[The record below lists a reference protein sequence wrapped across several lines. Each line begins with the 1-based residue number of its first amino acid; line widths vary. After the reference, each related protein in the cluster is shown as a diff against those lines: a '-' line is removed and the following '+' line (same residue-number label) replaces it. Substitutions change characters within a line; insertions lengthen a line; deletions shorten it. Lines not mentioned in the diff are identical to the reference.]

1 MGANYRDSI
10 DRGKPHP
17 VFDARK
23 RHKES
28 GFRSTNSG
36 ILPPMADSTA
46 DSDGTAPERDIYS
59 VSRLN
64 LEARQLLEQG
74 FPRLWLEGE
83 LSNMSRPSSGHL
95 YFTLKDARAQI
106 RAAMFRT
113 RNQAIRFRPEEG
125 LQVLVRARVSLYE
138 PRGDYQLIVEH
149 MEEAGDGAL
158 RRAFEEL
165 KHRLDAEGLFDAA
178 GKQPLPVLPQRI
190 GVITSPSGAAVRDV
204 ISVLRRRFP
213 AIPVLIYPV
222 PVQGKEAGGEIA
234 NTIRLA
240 SARADCDVLILTRG
254 GGSLEDLWPFNEEVV
269 ARAIHDCRIP
279 LVSAVGHEIDFTI
292 ADFVADRRAATPSA
306 AAELVVPDQVDW
318 LARLT
323 QSATRLENRLRH
335 TLSDVQRQLAW
346 LKQRLQQ
353 VHPGQYLR
361 QQAQR
366 LDELEHRAR
375 LMTILRINELK
386 SSLKE
391 LHTNLQRHSPSQLL
405 DRYTLQHSLLEHR
418 LGTAIQ
424 GLLEGKRRR
433 LELACRS
440 LDNISPLAT
449 LQRGYA
455 IVSRLPERRILRQAA
470 AVKAGDRIEAQLAN
484 GTLVCTVDTT
494 DTPNNPT
501 GLP

>member
-1 MGANYRDSI
+1 MIS
-10 DRGKPHP
+10 
-17 VFDARK
+17 
-23 RHKES
+23 
-28 GFRSTNSG
+28 
-36 ILPPMADSTA
+36 LPAMADSIA
-46 DSDGTAPERDIYS
+46 DRDGSAPERDIYS

-64 LEARQLLEQG
+64 QEARLLLEQG
-74 FPRLWLEGE
+74 FPRIWLEGE
-83 LSNMSRPSSGHL
+83 LSNVSRPSSGHL

-106 RAAMFRT
+106 RAAMFRS

-125 LQVLVRARVSLYE
+125 LQVLVRGRISLYE
-138 PRGDYQLIVEH
+138 PRGDYQLIVDQ

-165 KHRLDAEGLFDAA
+165 KRKLDAEGLFDAA
-178 GKQPLPVLPQRI
+178 RKQPLPALPSRI

-234 NTIRLA
+234 NAIRLA
-240 SARADCDVLILTRG
+240 SRRAECDVLILTRG

-269 ARAIHDCRIP
+269 ARAIHDCRVP

-306 AAELVVPDQVDW
+306 AAELVVPDQLEW

-323 QSATRLENRLRH
+323 QLSARLENRLRQL
-335 TLSDVQRQLAW
+335 LSDDQRRMAW
-346 LKQRLQQ
+346 LEQRLQQ
-353 VHPGQYLR
+353 LHPGQYLR

-366 LDELEHRAR
+366 LDELEQRAR
-375 LMTILRINELK
+375 LLIEIKFNRLQY
-386 SSLKE
+386 SLKE
-391 LHTNLQRHSPSQLL
+391 LNEELQRHSPTQLL
-405 DRYTLQHSLLEHR
+405 GRLQLQQDLLAQR
-418 LGTAIQ
+418 LGTAVL
-424 GLLEGKRRR
+424 GLLAEKRRR

-440 LDNISPLAT
+440 LDTISPLAT

-455 IVSRLPERRILRQAA
+455 IVSQLPERRILRQAA
-470 AVKAGDRIEAQLAN
+470 SVKAGDRLEARLAE

-494 DTPNNPT
+494 ENSR
-501 GLP
+501 

>member
-1 MGANYRDSI
+1 MIS
-10 DRGKPHP
+10 
-17 VFDARK
+17 
-23 RHKES
+23 
-28 GFRSTNSG
+28 
-36 ILPPMADSTA
+36 LPAMADSIA
-46 DSDGTAPERDIYS
+46 DRDGSATERDIYS

-64 LEARQLLEQG
+64 QEARLLLEQG
-74 FPRLWLEGE
+74 FPRIWLEGE
-83 LSNMSRPSSGHL
+83 LSNVSRPSSGHL

-106 RAAMFRT
+106 RAAMFRS

-125 LQVLVRARVSLYE
+125 LQVLVRGRISLYE
-138 PRGDYQLIVEH
+138 PRGDYQLIVDQ

-165 KHRLDAEGLFDAA
+165 KRKLDAEGLFDAA
-178 GKQPLPVLPQRI
+178 RKQPLPTLPSRI

-204 ISVLRRRFP
+204 MSVLRRRFP

-234 NTIRLA
+234 NAIRLA
-240 SARADCDVLILTRG
+240 SRRADCDVLILTRG

-269 ARAIHDCRIP
+269 ARAIHDCRVP

-306 AAELVVPDQVDW
+306 AAELVVPDQLEW

-323 QSATRLENRLRH
+323 QLSARLENRLRQM
-335 TLSDVQRQLAW
+335 LSDDQRRMAW
-346 LKQRLQQ
+346 LEQRLQQ
-353 VHPGQYLR
+353 LHPGQYLR

-366 LDELEHRAR
+366 LDELEQRAR
-375 LMTILRINELK
+375 LLIEIKFNRLQY
-386 SSLKE
+386 SLKE
-391 LHTNLQRHSPSQLL
+391 LNEKLQRHSPTQLL
-405 DRYTLQHSLLEHR
+405 GRLQLQQDLLAQR
-418 LGTAIQ
+418 LGTAVL
-424 GLLEGKRRR
+424 GLLAEKRRR

-440 LDNISPLAT
+440 LDTISPLAT

-455 IVSRLPERRILRQAA
+455 IVSQLPERRILRQAA
-470 AVKAGDRIEAQLAN
+470 SVKTGDRVEARLAE

-494 DTPNNPT
+494 ENSR
-501 GLP
+501 

>member
-1 MGANYRDSI
+1 M
-10 DRGKPHP
+10 
-17 VFDARK
+17 
-23 RHKES
+23 
-28 GFRSTNSG
+28 T
-36 ILPPMADSTA
+36 DSTL
-46 DSDGTAPERDIYS
+46 DNGSTRPRRDVYS

-64 LEARQLLEQG
+64 LEARLLLEQG
-74 FPRLWLEGE
+74 FPRLWVEGE
-83 LSNMSRPSSGHL
+83 LSNVSRPSSGHL

-113 RNQAIRFRPEEG
+113 RNQAIRFRPAEG
-125 LQVLVRARVSLYE
+125 LQVLVCARVSLYE

-165 KHRLDAEGLFDAA
+165 KRKLDTEGLFDAA
-178 GKQPLPVLPQRI
+178 RKQPLPALPGRI
-190 GVITSPSGAAVRDV
+190 GVITSPSGAAVRDI

-234 NTIRLA
+234 NAVRLA

-292 ADFVADRRAATPSA
+292 ADFVADQRAATPSA
-306 AAELVVPDQVDW
+306 AAELVSPDQTEW
-318 LARLT
+318 LARTAQL
-323 QSATRLENRLRH
+323 SARLENRLRH
-335 TLSDVQRQLAW
+335 TLSDRHRQLTW
-346 LKQRLQQ
+346 IEKRLQQ

-366 LDELEHRAR
+366 LDDLEQRTR
-375 LMTILRINELK
+375 FIIIFKIKQFNNLLNEIHAK
-386 SSLKE
+386 
-391 LHTNLQRHSPSQLL
+391 LQRHSPAHWLARLDLQQHLL
-405 DRYTLQHSLLEHR
+405 TQRLEVAMH
-418 LGTAIQ
+418 
-424 GLLEGKRRR
+424 GLLTGNQRR

-440 LDNISPLAT
+440 LDTISPLST

-470 AVKAGDRIEAQLAN
+470 MVKPGDRVEARLAE
-484 GTLVCTVDTT
+484 GTLVCTVESAEM
-494 DTPNNPT
+494 P
-501 GLP
+501 G

>member
-1 MGANYRDSI
+1 MVS
-10 DRGKPHP
+10 
-17 VFDARK
+17 
-23 RHKES
+23 
-28 GFRSTNSG
+28 
-36 ILPPMADSTA
+36 LPAMADSTA
-46 DSDGTAPERDIYS
+46 DHDGTAPERDIYS

-64 LEARQLLEQG
+64 QEARRLLEQG

-83 LSNMSRPSSGHL
+83 LSNVSRPSSGHL
-95 YFTLKDARAQI
+95 YFTLKDAGAQI
-106 RAAMFRT
+106 RARCSVPAT
-113 RNQAIRFRPEEG
+113 RLIRFRLEDG

-138 PRGDYQLIVEH
+138 PRGDYQLIVDH

-165 KHRLDAEGLFDAA
+165 KRKLDAEGLFDAA
-178 GKQPLPVLPQRI
+178 RKQPLPDLPRRI

-204 ISVLRRRFP
+204 LSVLRRRFP

-234 NTIRLA
+234 NAIRLA
-240 SARADCDVLILTRG
+240 STRADCDVLILTRG

-292 ADFVADRRAATPSA
+292 ADFVADQRAATPSA
-306 AAELVVPDQVDW
+306 AAELVTPDQLEW

-323 QSATRLENRLRH
+323 QLADLENRLRH
-335 TLSDVQRQLAW
+335 TLSDDRRRLAW
-346 LKQRLQQ
+346 LAQRLQQ

-366 LDELEHRAR
+366 LDQLEQGAR
-375 LMTILRINELK
+375 LLIRFRFNELK

-391 LHTNLQRHSPSQLL
+391 LHAKLQRHSPRQLL
-405 DRYTLQHSLLEHR
+405 GRLELQ
-418 LGTAIQ
+418 Q
-424 GLLEGKRRR
+424 GLLAQRLDTAVQGLLTEKRRR

-440 LDNISPLAT
+440 LDTISPLAT

-455 IVSRLPERRILRQAA
+455 IVSQLPERRILRQTAT
-470 AVKAGDRIEAQLAN
+470 VKPGDRIEARLAE
-484 GTLVCTVDTT
+484 GTLVCTVDAAEK
-494 DTPNNPT
+494 PR
-501 GLP
+501 

>member
-1 MGANYRDSI
+1 MIS
-10 DRGKPHP
+10 
-17 VFDARK
+17 
-23 RHKES
+23 
-28 GFRSTNSG
+28 
-36 ILPPMADSTA
+36 LPAMADSIA
-46 DSDGTAPERDIYS
+46 DRDGTAPERDIYS

-83 LSNMSRPSSGHL
+83 LSNVSRPSSGHL

-165 KHRLDAEGLFDAA
+165 KRRLDAEGLFDAA
-178 GKQPLPVLPQRI
+178 GKQPLPLLPQRI

-234 NTIRLA
+234 NAIRRA

-279 LVSAVGHEIDFTI
+279 LVSAIGHEIDFTI

-306 AAELVVPDQVDW
+306 AAELVVPDQLEW
-318 LARLT
+318 LANLT
-323 QSATRLENRLRH
+323 HLATRLENRLRH
-335 TLSDVQRQLAW
+335 TLSDDQRRLAW
-346 LKQRLQQ
+346 LEQRLQQ

-366 LDELEHRAR
+366 LDELEQRAR
-375 LMTILRINELK
+375 LLTTLRINELK
-386 SSLKE
+386 SSLEE

-405 DRYTLQHSLLEHR
+405 GRHKLLHSLLEHR

-440 LDNISPLAT
+440 LDTISPLAT

-470 AVKAGDRIEAQLAN
+470 KVKAGDRVEARLAD
-484 GTLVCTVDTT
+484 GTLVCTVDAT
-494 DTPNNPT
+494 DNPR
-501 GLP
+501 

>member
-1 MGANYRDSI
+1 MIS
-10 DRGKPHP
+10 
-17 VFDARK
+17 
-23 RHKES
+23 
-28 GFRSTNSG
+28 
-36 ILPPMADSTA
+36 LPAMTDSTA
-46 DSDGTAPERDIYS
+46 DRDGSAPERDIYS

-64 LEARQLLEQG
+64 QEARLLLEQG
-74 FPRLWLEGE
+74 FPRIWLEGE
-83 LSNMSRPSSGHL
+83 LSNVSRPSSGHL

-106 RAAMFRT
+106 RAAMFRS

-125 LQVLVRARVSLYE
+125 LQVLVRGRISLYE
-138 PRGDYQLIVEH
+138 PRGDYQLIVDQ

-165 KHRLDAEGLFDAA
+165 KRKLDAEGLFDAA
-178 GKQPLPVLPQRI
+178 RKQPLPTLPSRI

-234 NTIRLA
+234 NAIRLA
-240 SARADCDVLILTRG
+240 SRRAECDVLILTRG

-269 ARAIHDCRIP
+269 ARAIHDCRVP

-306 AAELVVPDQVDW
+306 AAEVVVPDQLEW

-323 QSATRLENRLRH
+323 QLSARLENRLRQL
-335 TLSDVQRQLAW
+335 LSDDQRRMAW
-346 LKQRLQQ
+346 LEQRLQQ
-353 VHPGQYLR
+353 LHPGQYLR

-366 LDELEHRAR
+366 LDELEQRAR
-375 LMTILRINELK
+375 LLIEIKFNRLQY
-386 SSLKE
+386 SLKE
-391 LHTNLQRHSPSQLL
+391 LNEELQRHSPTQLL
-405 DRYTLQHSLLEHR
+405 GRLQLQQDLLAQR
-418 LGTAIQ
+418 LGTAVL
-424 GLLEGKRRR
+424 GLLAEKRRR

-440 LDNISPLAT
+440 LDTISPLAT

-455 IVSRLPERRILRQAA
+455 IVSQLPERRILRQAA
-470 AVKAGDRIEAQLAN
+470 SVKAGDRLEARLAE
-484 GTLVCTVDTT
+484 GTLVCTVDT
-494 DTPNNPT
+494 PENSR
-501 GLP
+501 

>member
-1 MGANYRDSI
+1 
-10 DRGKPHP
+10 
-17 VFDARK
+17 
-23 RHKES
+23 
-28 GFRSTNSG
+28 
-36 ILPPMADSTA
+36 MADSTA
-46 DSDGTAPERDIYS
+46 DTDGTAPEREIYS

-64 LEARQLLEQG
+64 QEVRLLLEQG

-83 LSNMSRPSSGHL
+83 LSNVSRPSSGHL

-106 RAAMFRT
+106 RAAMFRA
-113 RNQAIRFRPEEG
+113 RNQAIRFRLEEG

-165 KHRLDAEGLFDAA
+165 KRRLDAEGLFDAA
-178 GKQPLPVLPQRI
+178 RKQPLPPLPARI
-190 GVITSPSGAAVRDV
+190 GVITSSSGAAVRDV

-222 PVQGKEAGGEIA
+222 PVQGKGAGAEIA
-234 NTIRLA
+234 AAIRLA

-292 ADFVADRRAATPSA
+292 ADFVADQRAATPSA
-306 AAELVVPDQVDW
+306 AAELVTPDQLEW
-318 LARLT
+318 LARLR
-323 QSATRLENRLRH
+323 QLATRLENRLRH
-335 TLSDVQRQLAW
+335 ALADDRKRLLW
-346 LKQRLQQ
+346 LEQRLQRI
-353 VHPGQYLR
+353 HPGQYLR
-361 QQAQR
+361 QQAQQ
-366 LDELEHRAR
+366 LDELEQRAR
-375 LMTILRINELK
+375 LLIEMRFNNLR

-391 LHTNLQRHSPSQLL
+391 LHANLQGHSPVPLL
-405 DRYTLQHSLLEHR
+405 GRLEHQQDLLAQR
-418 LGTAIQ
+418 LGSAVH
-424 GLLEGKRRR
+424 GLLTAKRRA

-440 LDNISPLAT
+440 LDAISPLAT

-455 IVSRLPERRILRQAA
+455 IVSRLPERQILRRADT
-470 AVKAGDRIEAQLAN
+470 VKAGDQVEARLAE
-484 GTLVCTVDTT
+484 GTLVCTVDATE
-494 DTPNNPT
+494 PT
-501 GLP
+501 R

>member
-1 MGANYRDSI
+1 MIS
-10 DRGKPHP
+10 
-17 VFDARK
+17 
-23 RHKES
+23 
-28 GFRSTNSG
+28 
-36 ILPPMADSTA
+36 LPAMADSIA
-46 DSDGTAPERDIYS
+46 DRDGSAPERDIYS

-64 LEARQLLEQG
+64 QEVRLLLEQG
-74 FPRLWLEGE
+74 FPRIWLAGE
-83 LSNMSRPSSGHL
+83 LSNVSRPSSGHL

-106 RAAMFRT
+106 RAAMFRS

-125 LQVLVRARVSLYE
+125 LQVLVRGRISLYE
-138 PRGDYQLIVEH
+138 PRGDYQLIVDQ

-165 KHRLDAEGLFDAA
+165 KRKLDAEGLFDAA
-178 GKQPLPVLPQRI
+178 RKQPLPTLPSRI

-222 PVQGKEAGGEIA
+222 AVQGKEAGGEIA
-234 NTIRLA
+234 NAIRLA
-240 SARADCDVLILTRG
+240 SRRAECDVLILTRG

-269 ARAIHDCRIP
+269 ARAIHDCRVP

-306 AAELVVPDQVDW
+306 AAELVVPDQLEW

-323 QSATRLENRLRH
+323 QLSARLENRLRQL
-335 TLSDVQRQLAW
+335 LSDDQRRMAW
-346 LKQRLQQ
+346 LEQRLQQ
-353 VHPGQYLR
+353 LHPGQYLR

-366 LDELEHRAR
+366 LDELEQRAR
-375 LMTILRINELK
+375 LLIEIKFNRLQY
-386 SSLKE
+386 SLKE
-391 LHTNLQRHSPSQLL
+391 LNERLQRHSPTQLL
-405 DRYTLQHSLLEHR
+405 GRLQLQQDLLAQR
-418 LGTAIQ
+418 LGTAVL
-424 GLLEGKRRR
+424 GLLAEKRRR

-440 LDNISPLAT
+440 LDTISPLAT

-455 IVSRLPERRILRQAA
+455 IVSQLPERRILRQAA
-470 AVKAGDRIEAQLAN
+470 SVKAGDRLEARLAE

-494 DTPNNPT
+494 ENSR
-501 GLP
+501 

>member
-1 MGANYRDSI
+1 MIS
-10 DRGKPHP
+10 
-17 VFDARK
+17 
-23 RHKES
+23 
-28 GFRSTNSG
+28 
-36 ILPPMADSTA
+36 LPAMADSIA
-46 DSDGTAPERDIYS
+46 DRDGSAPERDIYS

-64 LEARQLLEQG
+64 QEARLLLEQG
-74 FPRLWLEGE
+74 FPRIWLEGE
-83 LSNMSRPSSGHL
+83 LSNVSRPSSGHL

-106 RAAMFRT
+106 RAAMFRS

-125 LQVLVRARVSLYE
+125 LQVLVRGRISLYE
-138 PRGDYQLIVEH
+138 PRGDYQLIVDQ

-165 KHRLDAEGLFDAA
+165 KRKLDAEGLFDAA
-178 GKQPLPVLPQRI
+178 RKQPLPTLPSRI

-234 NTIRLA
+234 NAIRLA
-240 SARADCDVLILTRG
+240 SRRAECDVLILTRG

-269 ARAIHDCRIP
+269 ARAIHDCRVP

-306 AAELVVPDQVDW
+306 AAELVVPDQLEW

-323 QSATRLENRLRH
+323 QLSARLENRLRQL
-335 TLSDVQRQLAW
+335 LSDDQRRMAW
-346 LKQRLQQ
+346 LEQRLQQ
-353 VHPGQYLR
+353 LHPGQYLR

-366 LDELEHRAR
+366 LDELEQRAR
-375 LMTILRINELK
+375 LLIEIKFNRLQY
-386 SSLKE
+386 SLKE
-391 LHTNLQRHSPSQLL
+391 LNEELQRHSPTQLL
-405 DRYTLQHSLLEHR
+405 GRLRLQQDLLAQR
-418 LGTAIQ
+418 LGTAVL
-424 GLLEGKRRR
+424 GLLAEKRRR

-440 LDNISPLAT
+440 LDTISPLAT

-455 IVSRLPERRILRQAA
+455 IVSQLPERRILRQATS
-470 AVKAGDRIEAQLAN
+470 VKAGDRVEARLAE

-494 DTPNNPT
+494 ENSR
-501 GLP
+501 

>member
-1 MGANYRDSI
+1 MTDFTANR
-10 DRGKPHP
+10 
-17 VFDARK
+17 
-23 RHKES
+23 
-28 GFRSTNSG
+28 
-36 ILPPMADSTA
+36 
-46 DSDGTAPERDIYS
+46 DGTAPERDIYS

-64 LEARQLLEQG
+64 LEVRQLLEQG

-83 LSNMSRPSSGHL
+83 LSNVSRPSSGHL

-165 KHRLDAEGLFDAA
+165 KRRLDAEGLFDAA
-178 GKQPLPVLPQRI
+178 GKQPLPILPQRI

-222 PVQGKEAGGEIA
+222 PVQGKEAGVEIA
-234 NTIRLA
+234 NAIRLA

-269 ARAIHDCRIP
+269 ARAIHDCLIP

-306 AAELVVPDQVDW
+306 AAELVVPDQVEW
-318 LARLT
+318 LGRLT
-323 QSATRLENRLRH
+323 QIATRLENRLRH
-335 TLSDVQRQLAW
+335 TLSDDQRRLVW
-346 LKQRLQQ
+346 LEQRLQQ

-366 LDELEHRAR
+366 LDELEQRAR
-375 LMTILRINELK
+375 LLITIIINDLK
-386 SSLKE
+386 SSIKE
-391 LHTNLQRHSPSQLL
+391 LHSNLQRHSPSQLL
-405 DRYTLQHSLLEHR
+405 GRYTLQHSLLEHR
-418 LGTAIQ
+418 LGTVIL
-424 GLLEGKRRR
+424 GLLEGNRRR

-440 LDNISPLAT
+440 LDTISPLAT

-470 AVKAGDRIEAQLAN
+470 TVKPGDRIEARLAD
-484 GTLVCTVDTT
+484 GTLMCTVEAT
-494 DTPNNPT
+494 DNPR
-501 GLP
+501 

>member
-1 MGANYRDSI
+1 MIS
-10 DRGKPHP
+10 
-17 VFDARK
+17 
-23 RHKES
+23 
-28 GFRSTNSG
+28 
-36 ILPPMADSTA
+36 LPAMADSTA
-46 DSDGTAPERDIYS
+46 DRDGSAPERDIYS

-64 LEARQLLEQG
+64 QEARLLLEQG
-74 FPRLWLEGE
+74 FPRIWLEGE
-83 LSNMSRPSSGHL
+83 LSNVSRPSSGHL

-106 RAAMFRT
+106 RAAMFRS

-125 LQVLVRARVSLYE
+125 LQVLVRGRISLYE
-138 PRGDYQLIVEH
+138 PRGDYQLIVDQ

-165 KHRLDAEGLFDAA
+165 KRKLDAEGLFDAA
-178 GKQPLPVLPQRI
+178 RKQPLPTLPSRI

-234 NTIRLA
+234 NAIRLA
-240 SARADCDVLILTRG
+240 SRRAECDVLILTRG

-269 ARAIHDCRIP
+269 ARAIHDCRVP

-306 AAELVVPDQVDW
+306 AAELVVPDQLEW

-323 QSATRLENRLRH
+323 QLSARLENRLRQL
-335 TLSDVQRQLAW
+335 LSDDQRRMAW
-346 LKQRLQQ
+346 LEQRLQQ
-353 VHPGQYLR
+353 LHPGQYLR

-366 LDELEHRAR
+366 LDELEQRAR
-375 LMTILRINELK
+375 LLIEIKFNRLQY
-386 SSLKE
+386 SLKE
-391 LHTNLQRHSPSQLL
+391 LNEELQRHSPTQLL
-405 DRYTLQHSLLEHR
+405 GRLQLQQDLLAQR
-418 LGTAIQ
+418 LGTAVL
-424 GLLEGKRRR
+424 GLLAEKRRR

-440 LDNISPLAT
+440 LDTISPLAT

-455 IVSRLPERRILRQAA
+455 IVSQLPERRILRQATS
-470 AVKAGDRIEAQLAN
+470 VKAGDRVEARLAE

-494 DTPNNPT
+494 ENSR
-501 GLP
+501 

>member
-1 MGANYRDSI
+1 MLSLLA
-10 DRGKPHP
+10 
-17 VFDARK
+17 
-23 RHKES
+23 
-28 GFRSTNSG
+28 
-36 ILPPMADSTA
+36 MADSTT
-46 DSDGTAPERDIYS
+46 DHDGTAPERDIYS

-64 LEARQLLEQG
+64 LEARLLLEQG
-74 FPRLWLEGE
+74 FPRIWLEGE
-83 LSNMSRPSSGHL
+83 LSNVSRPASGHL

-106 RAAMFRT
+106 RAALFRT
-113 RNQAIRFRPEEG
+113 RNQAIRFRLEEG

-165 KHRLDAEGLFDAA
+165 KRKLADEGLFDVAH
-178 GKQPLPVLPQRI
+178 KQPLPVLPRRI

-204 ISVLRRRFP
+204 ISVLGRRFP

-222 PVQGKEAGGEIA
+222 PVQGREAGGEIA
-234 NTIRLA
+234 NAIRRA

-292 ADFVADRRAATPSA
+292 ADLVADQRAATPSA
-306 AAELVVPDQVDW
+306 AAELVSPDQIEW

-323 QSATRLENRLRH
+323 QLATRLENRLRH
-335 TLSDVQRQLAW
+335 MLSDHQRQMAW
-346 LKQRLQQ
+346 LEKRLQQ

-366 LDELEHRAR
+366 LDELEQRVR
-375 LMTILRINELK
+375 LIIGIRIRELY
-386 SSLKE
+386 SVLKE
-391 LHTNLQRHSPSQLL
+391 MHANLQRHSPAQQLA
-405 DRYTLQHSLLEHR
+405 RFGLQQGLLTQR
-418 LGTAIQ
+418 LGTAMQ
-424 GLLEGKRRR
+424 GLLTEKRRR

-440 LDNISPLAT
+440 LDTISPLAT

-455 IVSRLPERRILRQAA
+455 IVSHLPERRILRQAA
-470 AVKAGDRIEAQLAN
+470 TVKPGDRVEARLAE
-484 GTLVCTVDTT
+484 GTLVCTVDATEM
-494 DTPNNPT
+494 PR
-501 GLP
+501 

>member
-1 MGANYRDSI
+1 
-10 DRGKPHP
+10 
-17 VFDARK
+17 
-23 RHKES
+23 
-28 GFRSTNSG
+28 
-36 ILPPMADSTA
+36 MADSIA
-46 DSDGTAPERDIYS
+46 DRDGTAPEREIYS

-64 LEARQLLEQG
+64 QEARLLLEQG

-83 LSNMSRPSSGHL
+83 LSNVSRPSSGHL

-106 RAAMFRT
+106 RAAMFRS

-125 LQVLVRARVSLYE
+125 LQVLVRGRISLYE
-138 PRGDYQLIVEH
+138 PRGDYQLIVDQ

-158 RRAFEEL
+158 RRAVEEL
-165 KHRLDAEGLFDAA
+165 KRTLDAEGLFDAA
-178 GKQPLPVLPQRI
+178 RKQSLPPLPSRI

-222 PVQGKEAGGEIA
+222 AVQGKEAGGEIA
-234 NTIRLA
+234 NAIRLA
-240 SARADCDVLILTRG
+240 SRRAECDVLILTRG

-269 ARAIHDCRIP
+269 ARAIHDCRVP

-306 AAELVVPDQVDW
+306 AAELVVPDQLEW

-323 QSATRLENRLRH
+323 QLSARLENRLRQM
-335 TLSDVQRQLAW
+335 LSDDQRRMAW
-346 LKQRLQQ
+346 LEQRLQQ

-366 LDELEHRAR
+366 LDELEQRAR
-375 LMTILRINELK
+375 LLIEIKFNRLQYSLQELNE
-386 SSLKE
+386 E
-391 LHTNLQRHSPSQLL
+391 LQRHSPTQLL
-405 DRYTLQHSLLEHR
+405 GRLQLQQDLLAQR
-418 LGTAIQ
+418 LGTAVQ
-424 GLLEGKRRR
+424 GLLAEKRRR

-440 LDNISPLAT
+440 LDTISPLAT

-455 IVSRLPERRILRQAA
+455 IVSQLPERRILRQAA
-470 AVKAGDRIEAQLAN
+470 SVKAGDRLEARLAE

-494 DTPNNPT
+494 ENSR
-501 GLP
+501 

>member
-1 MGANYRDSI
+1 
-10 DRGKPHP
+10 
-17 VFDARK
+17 
-23 RHKES
+23 
-28 GFRSTNSG
+28 
-36 ILPPMADSTA
+36 MADSIA
-46 DSDGTAPERDIYS
+46 DRDGSAPERDIYS

-64 LEARQLLEQG
+64 QEARLLLEQG
-74 FPRLWLEGE
+74 FPRIWLEGE
-83 LSNMSRPSSGHL
+83 LSNVSRPSSGHL

-106 RAAMFRT
+106 RAAMFRS

-125 LQVLVRARVSLYE
+125 LQVLVRGRISLYE
-138 PRGDYQLIVEH
+138 PRGDYQLIVDQ

-158 RRAFEEL
+158 RRAFDEL
-165 KHRLDAEGLFDAA
+165 KRKLDAEGLFDAA
-178 GKQPLPVLPQRI
+178 RKQPLPTLPSRI

-234 NTIRLA
+234 NAIRLA
-240 SARADCDVLILTRG
+240 SKQADCDVLILTRG
-254 GGSLEDLWPFNEEVV
+254 GGSLEDLWPFNEEGV
-269 ARAIHDCRIP
+269 ARAIHDCRVP

-306 AAELVVPDQVDW
+306 AAELVVPDQLEW

-323 QSATRLENRLRH
+323 QLSARLENRLRQM
-335 TLSDVQRQLAW
+335 LSDDQRRMAW
-346 LKQRLQQ
+346 LEQRLQQ

-366 LDELEHRAR
+366 LDELEQRAR
-375 LMTILRINELK
+375 LLIEIKFNRLQY
-386 SSLKE
+386 SLKE
-391 LHTNLQRHSPSQLL
+391 LNENLQRHSPMQLL
-405 DRYTLQHSLLEHR
+405 GRLQLQQDLLAQR
-418 LGTAIQ
+418 LGTAVQ
-424 GLLEGKRRR
+424 GLLAEKRRR

-440 LDNISPLAT
+440 LDTISPLAT

-455 IVSRLPERRILRQAA
+455 IVSHLPERRILRQATS
-470 AVKAGDRIEAQLAN
+470 VKAGDRVEARLAE

-494 DTPNNPT
+494 DNSR
-501 GLP
+501 

>member
-1 MGANYRDSI
+1 
-10 DRGKPHP
+10 
-17 VFDARK
+17 
-23 RHKES
+23 
-28 GFRSTNSG
+28 
-36 ILPPMADSTA
+36 MADSTA
-46 DSDGTAPERDIYS
+46 DRDGSAPERDIYS

-64 LEARQLLEQG
+64 QEARLLLEQG

-83 LSNMSRPSSGHL
+83 LSNVSRPSSGHL

-113 RNQAIRFRPEEG
+113 RNQSIRFRPEDG

-165 KHRLDAEGLFDAA
+165 KRRLDAEGLFDAA
-178 GKQPLPVLPQRI
+178 RKQPLPALPARI

-222 PVQGKEAGGEIA
+222 PVQGKGAGGEIA
-234 NTIRLA
+234 EAIRQA
-240 SARADCDVLILTRG
+240 SARAECDVLILTRG

-269 ARAIHDCRIP
+269 ARAIQDCRIP

-306 AAELVVPDQVDW
+306 AAELVVPDQLEW
-318 LARLT
+318 LARLD
-323 QSATRLENRLRH
+323 QLASRLENRLRH
-335 TLSDVQRQLAW
+335 ALSDDRKRLDW
-346 LKQRLQQ
+346 LEHRLQRL
-353 VHPGQYLR
+353 HPGQYLR

-366 LDELEHRAR
+366 LDELEQRAR
-375 LMTILRINELK
+375 LLITFNINNL
-386 SSLKE
+386 SHSLKD
-391 LHTNLQRHSPSQLL
+391 LNANLQRHTPMRLL
-405 DRYTLQHSLLEHR
+405 DCLELQRDLLAQR
-418 LGTAIQ
+418 LAATVRD
-424 GLLEGKRRR
+424 LLTGKRRA

-440 LDNISPLAT
+440 LDAISPLAT

-455 IVSRLPERRILRQAA
+455 IVSRLPGRHILRRADT
-470 AVKAGDRIEAQLAN
+470 VRPGDRVEARLAE
-484 GTLVCTVDTT
+484 GTLVCTVNSTE
-494 DTPNNPT
+494 NPR
-501 GLP
+501 

>member
-1 MGANYRDSI
+1 MIS
-10 DRGKPHP
+10 
-17 VFDARK
+17 
-23 RHKES
+23 
-28 GFRSTNSG
+28 
-36 ILPPMADSTA
+36 LPAMADSIA
-46 DSDGTAPERDIYS
+46 DRDGSAPERDIYS

-64 LEARQLLEQG
+64 QEARLLLEQG
-74 FPRLWLEGE
+74 FPRIWLEGE
-83 LSNMSRPSSGHL
+83 LSNVSRPSSGHL

-106 RAAMFRT
+106 RAAMFRS

-125 LQVLVRARVSLYE
+125 LQVLVRGRISLYE
-138 PRGDYQLIVEH
+138 PRGDYQLIVDQ

-165 KHRLDAEGLFDAA
+165 KRKLDAEGLFDAA
-178 GKQPLPVLPQRI
+178 RKQPLPTLPSRI

-234 NTIRLA
+234 NAIRLA
-240 SARADCDVLILTRG
+240 SRRAECDVLILTRG

-269 ARAIHDCRIP
+269 ARAIHDCRVP

-306 AAELVVPDQVDW
+306 AAELVVPDQLEW

-323 QSATRLENRLRH
+323 QLSARLENRLRQL
-335 TLSDVQRQLAW
+335 LSDDQRRMAW
-346 LKQRLQQ
+346 LEQRLQQ
-353 VHPGQYLR
+353 LHPGQYLR

-366 LDELEHRAR
+366 LDELEQRAR
-375 LMTILRINELK
+375 LLIEIKFNRLQY
-386 SSLKE
+386 SLKE
-391 LHTNLQRHSPSQLL
+391 LNEELQRHSPTQLL
-405 DRYTLQHSLLEHR
+405 GRLRLQQDLLAQR
-418 LGTAIQ
+418 LGTAVL
-424 GLLEGKRRR
+424 GLLAEKRRR

-440 LDNISPLAT
+440 LDTISPLAT

-455 IVSRLPERRILRQAA
+455 IVSQLPERRILRQAA
-470 AVKAGDRIEAQLAN
+470 SVKAGDRLEARLAE

-494 DTPNNPT
+494 ENSR
-501 GLP
+501 